1 MYFSTYISLYLWR
14 FGMWCRLQEIDLLF
28 ISSQNKLSDQEV
40 RNERLAVQ
48 LQQR

>member
-1 MYFSTYISLYLWR
+1 
-14 FGMWCRLQEIDLLF
+14 MWCRLQEIDLLF